1 MDPML
6 GMVFMV
12 PWSWAPMDYV
22 RCTGQQMNIQQYAAL
37 YSLIG
42 TIYGGNGS
50 TTFNV
55 PNLQCRMP
63 MGSGQGTIGT
73 SIGVLNV
80 GQTGGSF
87 ISTLNQTN
95 IPIHTHTSTFTSG
108 GAGGTTTITGTA
120 TLPVTGTV
128 PSLSFSAPTTLSV
141 TADAKIGTSNT
152 ATRSN
157 VISGNAVLTSQGAGQ
172 ANIYA
177 PAGTSNDTVIGPA
190 GAVTGSATGTVTG
203 STGTGTFSGTASGPV
218 TLTASG
224 GTGGGTVTVG
234 PNVNGAGMPFGTVSP
249 YLVLNFIIAVNGN
262 YPMRN

>member
-12 PWSWAPMDYV
+12 PWNWAPLDYS
-22 RCTGQQMNIQQYAAL
+22 RCNGQQMSIQQYAAL

-73 SIGVLNV
+73 GIGVLNV

-87 ISTLNQTN
+87 ISTLSQAN
-95 IPIHTHTSTFTSG
+95 IPVHTHTSTFTSG
-108 GAGGTTTITGTA
+108 GAGGATTITGTA
-120 TLPVTGTV
+120 SLPFSTTATLPTTVSGDLTIASAAGGGVVT
-128 PSLSFSAPTTLSV
+128 PANNS
-141 TADAKIGTSNT
+141 
-152 ATRSN
+152 
-157 VISGNAVLTSQGAGQ
+157 VLTKGGAQ
-172 ANIYA
+172 ANIYL
-177 PAGTSNDTVIGPA
+177 AGAANIPIGPTQTLSGTA
-190 GAVTGSATGTVTG
+190 SGSV
-203 STGTGTFSGTASGPV
+203 SGTASGPI

-224 GTGGGTVTVG
+224 GTASGTVTVG
-234 PNVNGAGMPFGTVSP
+234 PNVGGAGTAFSTVSP
-249 YLVLNFIIAVNGN
+249 YLALNFIIAINGL
-262 YPMRN
+262 YPQRN

>member
-22 RCTGQQMNIQQYAAL
+22 RCTGQQMNLQQYAAL

-73 SIGVLNV
+73 GVGVLNV
-80 GQTGGSF
+80 GQTGGAF
-87 ISTLNQTN
+87 VSTLNQAN
-95 IPIHTHTSTFTSG
+95 VPFHTHTSTFTSG

-120 TLPVTGTV
+120 SLPFSTTATLPATVSGDLTIASAAGGGVVT
-128 PSLSFSAPTTLSV
+128 PANNS
-141 TADAKIGTSNT
+141 
-152 ATRSN
+152 
-157 VISGNAVLTSQGAGQ
+157 VLTKGGAQ
-172 ANIYA
+172 ANIYL
-177 PAGTSNDTVIGPA
+177 AGTANIPIGPTQTLSGTA
-190 GAVTGSATGTVTG
+190 SGSV
-203 STGTGTFSGTASGPV
+203 SGTASGPI

-234 PNVNGAGMPFGTVSP
+234 PNVNGGSTPFSTVSP
-249 YLVLNFIIAVNGN
+249 YLALNFIIAVNGL
-262 YPMRN
+262 YPSRN